1 MCQFTKFTKVT
12 SLIVKYNEKNKKF
25 RRTLKEFF
33 SEKSS
38 NSKKK
43 SLIEQDRMITSDC
56 INFQ

>member
-12 SLIVKYNEKNKKF
+12 SLTVKHNEENKKF

-43 SLIEQDRMITSDC
+43 SLIEQDTMITSDC

>member
-12 SLIVKYNEKNKKF
+12 SLIVKHNEENKKF

-43 SLIEQDRMITSDC
+43 SLIEQDRMIASDC